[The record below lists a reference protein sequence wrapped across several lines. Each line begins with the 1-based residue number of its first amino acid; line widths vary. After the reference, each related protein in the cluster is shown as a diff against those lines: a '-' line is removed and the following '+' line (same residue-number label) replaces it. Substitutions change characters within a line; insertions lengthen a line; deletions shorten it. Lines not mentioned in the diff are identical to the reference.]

1 MGTLEVIRVL
11 LAGPD
16 LQETDPFKQLL
27 AEQTAISVVGK
38 TSNTRL
44 GPRMAADLNA
54 DVVLLQS
61 ENRSSADVVR
71 DVVSHL
77 PCGKLLVV
85 APSLSLDDA
94 TLLLGLGACG
104 VMKAC
109 DLHPQ
114 GMRAI
119 RAVHAGEIW
128 GSRAVLSRIA
138 QRSIRN
144 ATADITVPKTAISLT
159 ERESEIVKLLRSGA
173 SNKEIAAKLRIS
185 DKTVK
190 THLQNIFEKLN
201 IHRRQ
206 QIQPTL
212 QS

>member
-1 MGTLEVIRVL
+1 L
-11 LAGPD
+11 LIAGPD
-16 LQETDPFKQLL
+16 LQEAPAFHQLL
-27 AEQTAISVVGK
+27 AQQAAISVVGHAADAK
-38 TSNTRL
+38 L
-44 GPRMAADLNA
+44 IPGMAARLSA
-54 DVVLLQS
+54 DVVLLQTKNAPTA
-61 ENRSSADVVR
+61 EAMIR
-71 DVVSHL
+71 DVVGHM
-77 PCGKLLVV
+77 PCGKLLVM

-104 VMKAC
+104 VMTAR

-114 GMRAI
+114 GIRAI

-138 QRSIRN
+138 QRSIRH
-144 ATADITVPKTAISLT
+144 ATNGITLPQTLPGLT

-173 SNKEIAAKLRIS
+173 SNKEIAAQLRIS

-190 THLQNIFEKLN
+190 SHLQNIFGKLN

-206 QIQPTL
+206 QIHPGL
-212 QS
+212 SS